1 MTAGRTEGDELIALI
16 VVGVLLVAGGV
27 TAILFARRTRR
38 DIHTLIGAETMPVA
52 ELADLHRT
60 AVEVAGSGG
69 FRRVCEVA
77 GTAAPGAAGPLTAE
91 LSGTPC
97 VWHRHTVQRRYR
109 HVSHDGK
116 GHRRVSQRT
125 ETVADLASAQPFA
138 VVDGTGAVPVRPE
151 GAAVDAP
158 EKVVSRFE
166 PHTADPDGPTVFG
179 IRLPGFDRDDTVGY
193 EYTEWV
199 LRPGA
204 RPFVHGEAA
213 DRTGTLAFG
222 RPDTGPYLISTRTE
236 QEIRAGKERT
246 HRWLALGGLAGAVLG
261 VVLLGL
267 AFLL

>member
-158 EKVVSRFE
+158 
-166 PHTADPDGPTVFG
+166 GPS
-179 IRLPGFDRDDTVGY
+179 GFDRDDTVGY

-204 RPFVHGEAA
+204 RLFVHGEAA